1 MKKFNYLFSAAAIAA
16 AMLMTSCNKEDNP
29 VTPAQPQYQ
38 ALFTYD
44 FAAAAAAG
52 ENPDNLNGNTNKG
65 QEFFVWWNDGATKR
79 NTNQYKG
86 YTWKEGSVLP
96 EECHVW
102 RSNDR
107 INGSVVEGGL
117 KFTSDKPMVVDGL
130 EVGNMI
136 QIFYDATGAA
146 EGSKDIIW
154 GTAFDSESDFYGA
167 KATINGKNAVST
179 ETAIPSGAE
188 IIVTAVTEEKTTGK
202 GYIVF
207 LGKKGMIISKI
218 VISKKL

>member
-1 MKKFNYLFSAAAIAA
+1 MKKINYFFGIAA
-16 AMLMTSCNKEDNP
+16 VAVAMLMTSCNKEDNP
-29 VTPAQPQYQ
+29 VGPQYQ

-96 EECHVW
+96 QECHVW

-107 INGSVVEGGL
+107 INGNVVEGGL
-117 KFTSDKPMVVDGL
+117 KFTNDRPMVVDGL

-136 QIFYDATGAA
+136 QIYYDATGAA
-146 EGSKDIIW
+146 EGSKDVLW

-167 KATINGKNAVST
+167 KATVNGQNAVSMQ
-179 ETAIPSGAE
+179 TAIPSGAE
-188 IIVTAVTEEKTTGK
+188 IVVTAVTEEKTTGK

-207 LGKKGMIISKI
+207 WGKKGMIISKI

>member
-29 VTPAQPQYQ
+29 VTPQPQYQ

-107 INGSVVEGGL
+107 INGNVVEGGL
-117 KFTSDKPMVVDGL
+117 KFTNDRPMVVDGL

-136 QIFYDATGAA
+136 QIYYDATGAA
-146 EGSKDIIW
+146 EGSKDVLW

-167 KATINGKNAVST
+167 KATVNGQNAVSMQ
-179 ETAIPSGAE
+179 TAIPSGAE
-188 IIVTAVTEEKTTGK
+188 IVVTAVTEEKTTGK

-207 LGKKGMIISKI
+207 WGKKGMIISKI